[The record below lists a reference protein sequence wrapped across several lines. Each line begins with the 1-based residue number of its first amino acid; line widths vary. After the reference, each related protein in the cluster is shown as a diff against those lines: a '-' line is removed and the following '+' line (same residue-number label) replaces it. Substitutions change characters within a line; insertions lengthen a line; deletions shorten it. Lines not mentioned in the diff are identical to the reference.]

1 MGIIKYN
8 QISWDQCGDV
18 QFRIPLKE
26 HTTFRIGGD
35 CDVML
40 SPRTEEE
47 VVRALTI
54 LREHK
59 IRHMIL
65 GNGSN
70 VLFDDKGYR
79 GVIVK
84 LDKNLSKIRIVGRSV
99 DAQAGALLSVTAKTS
114 MEQNLTGMEF
124 ASGIPGSIG
133 GAIFM
138 NAGAYGS
145 EIADIFVSAKIID
158 ENLEIREVGPDE
170 IAFGYRKS
178 AIQAREWVVLSS
190 KFFLREGDPAEISR
204 QFEDFTHRRVSKQPL
219 NFPSAGSTFKRPE
232 GGFASK
238 MIDDAGL
245 RGLRCRGAAV
255 SEKHCGFI
263 VNDREATAQD
273 VRELIEMIRER
284 VYEKFG
290 VYLEPEVRVIGEKE

>member
-70 VLFDDKGYR
+70 VLFDDKGHR

-99 DAQAGALLSVTAKTS
+99 DAQAERSL
-114 MEQNLTGMEF
+114 
-124 ASGIPGSIG
+124 
-133 GAIFM
+133 
-138 NAGAYGS
+138 
-145 EIADIFVSAKIID
+145 
-158 ENLEIREVGPDE
+158 
-170 IAFGYRKS
+170 
-178 AIQAREWVVLSS
+178 
-190 KFFLREGDPAEISR
+190 SR
-204 QFEDFTHRRVSKQPL
+204 Q
-219 NFPSAGSTFKRPE
+219 KRPWN
-232 GGFASK
+232 K
-238 MIDDAGL
+238 I
-245 RGLRCRGAAV
+245 
-255 SEKHCGFI
+255 
-263 VNDREATAQD
+263 
-273 VRELIEMIRER
+273 
-284 VYEKFG
+284 
-290 VYLEPEVRVIGEKE
+290 